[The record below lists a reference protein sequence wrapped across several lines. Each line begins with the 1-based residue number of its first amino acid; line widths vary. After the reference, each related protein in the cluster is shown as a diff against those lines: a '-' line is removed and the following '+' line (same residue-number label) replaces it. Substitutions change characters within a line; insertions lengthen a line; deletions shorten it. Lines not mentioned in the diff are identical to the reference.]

1 MRRREFIA
9 GLSAAAWPLSA
20 LAQQP
25 ALPLIGFINSG
36 SALAF
41 QRHIDAFLQG
51 LKEAGYVEGR
61 NVAVDYRWA
70 DGQQARL
77 PELAAALVRRR
88 TSLIVATGGS
98 MSAHAAT
105 NATATFRSCSS
116 RVLIQSRMASSKIL
130 DDRAATPPAL
140 P

>member
-77 PELAAALVRRR
+77 PELAAALV
-88 TSLIVATGGS
+88 
-98 MSAHAAT
+98 AAEH
-105 NATATFRSCSS
+105 
-116 RVLIQSRMASSKIL
+116 
-130 DDRAATPPAL
+130 P
-140 P
+140 